1 MSTRRELRQA
11 ARASQVRRP
20 WRATLRT
27 ALPALVARA
36 ARPPA
41 HVHAPGLAEPAPV
54 VAGILAATAAI
65 TRVMALPGVE
75 QFLARFAPWLA
86 ADPDDSDTT

>member
-20 WRATLRT
+20 WRATIRT
-27 ALPALVARA
+27 ALAALVALAALTPALVNA
-36 ARPPA
+36 A
-41 HVHAPGLAEPAPV
+41 GLDETAPV